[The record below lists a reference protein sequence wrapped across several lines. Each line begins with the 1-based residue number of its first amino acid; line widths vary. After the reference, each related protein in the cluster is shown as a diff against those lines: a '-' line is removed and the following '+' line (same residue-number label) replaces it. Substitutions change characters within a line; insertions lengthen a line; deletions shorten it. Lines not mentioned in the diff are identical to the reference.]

1 MTGSDMQ
8 TAAASSP
15 TTRMQLIASIH
26 LQDEPDG
33 GAIVID
39 DRTLTASRLNKA
51 ASIIL
56 HALQRPCTQEDL
68 VTLLADAAECG
79 TDDAA
84 APVAKLVTELLSFG
98 WIEFRNDAAGTGAP
112 DGPAAR

>member
-1 MTGSDMQ
+1 MH
-8 TAAASSP
+8 TALASSSV
-15 TTRMQLIASIH
+15 TKMQLIASIH

-56 HALQRPCTQEDL
+56 HALQRPCTQTDL

-79 TDDAA
+79 SDDAA

-98 WIEFRNDAAGTGAP
+98 WIEFRSDATGAGSP
-112 DGPAAR
+112 DGAVAR